1 MDPLIQSVVPLG
13 TSGVLLVLLIRSHL
27 KQGDSWEQIVR
38 NERETAKVLREELAE
53 VRREFAAE
61 REQLRKELADLH
73 RRLQG

>member
-38 NERETAKVLREELAE
+38 NERETAQSLREELAD

-61 REQLRKELADLH
+61 RERLRTELAELH

>member
-61 REQLRKELADLH
+61 REQLRKELAELH